1 VILMRP
7 LDTKIL
13 RDLRRLWAQALAI
26 ALVIGGGVAALV
38 AVVGSIR
45 SLEETRAAYYERYQ
59 FADVFAQVK
68 RAPKK
73 LIDQIAEIPGV
84 AAVEARVVRFAL
96 LDMPDSREPVTGQFI
111 SLPDDSEQ
119 RLNRIYLR
127 AGRVPEPGRA
137 EEVVV
142 YEAFAT
148 AHNMELGSRF
158 SAILNGRKRELVVV
172 GTALS
177 PEFIYT
183 IGPGETITDNRRF
196 GIIWMSEKALANV
209 YNLDGAFSSVTVKLL
224 RDASE
229 PEVIKRLDVL
239 LDPYGGQ
246 AAYSRKD
253 LPSHAWGEHGLDMLR
268 NMSRTM
274 PTIFLLVAAFLIN
287 QWLNRMVALE
297 REQIGLL
304 KALGYRDGAIAAHYL
319 KFVIA
324 LVAGG
329 TIIGAIAGTWLGAFI
344 TRMYGSLIHFPF
356 LVFIKSS
363 DVYILG
369 GLLSLLAGIAGAA
382 RALRAV
388 AVLPPAVAM
397 QPPAPSRFRRILPAR
412 YALNKL
418 LSQPTMIMLRNLS
431 HHPLRAV
438 FTMLG
443 MALAPAIIIVS
454 LFLQDT
460 VEDLINIT
468 YFIAD
473 RHDATV
479 SFVERRPQNV
489 VEQIAHLP
497 GVLAVEPYREV
508 PVRIRHGSV
517 ERRVL
522 ISGRPRDANLRRIID
537 AELRSVALPENGL
550 AISAW
555 LAQILGVHVGDFV
568 EVDLLEGQRRTVSL
582 PVSALVE
589 DFFGIQ
595 GMMDMQSLG
604 RLMRETPTVTSVSF
618 TLDANK
624 ADSLYDAVKSMPAVS
639 GMGIQRLSLVNYRT
653 LLAPLQ
659 TNMAMIYTGFA
670 IMIAFGVVY
679 SNARISLSERARE
692 LASLRVLG
700 FGRGEVLF
708 ILLIELGLL
717 TLLAQPIGWGVG
729 YLLSWLLKLQVS
741 GEVMRG
747 RLIVEH
753 SSYALASGIV
763 SIAALLSAL
772 VVRERINQLDL
783 VAVLKTRD

>member
-1 VILMRP
+1 MILMRP

-13 RDLRRLWAQALAI
+13 RDFRRLWAQALAI

-84 AAVEARVVRFAL
+84 AAVEARIVRFAL

-127 AGRVPEPGRA
+127 SGRVPEPGRA

-142 YEAFAT
+142 YEAFAM
-148 AHNMELGSRF
+148 AHNLELGSRF
-158 SAILNGRKRELVVV
+158 SATLNGRKRELVVV

-196 GIIWMSEKALANV
+196 GIIWMSEKALANA
-209 YNLDGAFSSVTVKLL
+209 YNLDGAFSSVTLKLL

-304 KALGYRDGAIAAHYL
+304 KALGYRNVAIAVHYL

-324 LVAGG
+324 LVAVGTFIGG
-329 TIIGAIAGTWLGAFI
+329 IAGTWLGAFI

-356 LVFIKSS
+356 LVFIKNS
-363 DVYILG
+363 DVYVLG

-717 TLLAQPIGWGVG
+717 TLLAQPIGWGGG
-729 YLLSWLLKLQVS
+729 YLLSWLLKFQVS

>member
-84 AAVEARVVRFAL
+84 AAVEARIVRFAL

-127 AGRVPEPGRA
+127 SGRVPEPGRA

-142 YEAFAT
+142 YEAFAM
-148 AHNMELGSRF
+148 AHNLELGSRF
-158 SAILNGRKRELVVV
+158 SATLNGRKRELVVV

-196 GIIWMSEKALANV
+196 GIIWMSEKALANA
-209 YNLDGAFSSVTVKLL
+209 YNLDGAFSSVTLRLL

-460 VEDLINIT
+460 VEDLINVT

>member
-1 VILMRP
+1 MRM
-7 LDTKIL
+7 LDRKLL
-13 RDLRRLWAQALAI
+13 RDLKRMWAQALAI
-26 ALVIGGGVAALV
+26 ALVVAGGAAALV

-45 SLEETRAAYYERYQ
+45 SLEETRDIYYERYL

-73 LIDQIAEIPGV
+73 LIDQIANIPGV
-84 AAVEARVVRFAL
+84 AAVDARIAKLAL
-96 LDMPDSREPVTGQFI
+96 LDIPDSREPVTAQFI
-111 SLPDDSEQ
+111 SLPDGSQQ

-127 AGRVPEPGRA
+127 SGRAPEPGTA

-142 YEAFAT
+142 YEAFAE
-148 AHNMELGSRF
+148 AHNMSLGSRF
-158 SAILNGRKRELVVV
+158 TAILNGRKHQLVIV

-196 GIIWMSEKALANV
+196 GIIWMSEKALANA
-209 YNLDGAFSSVTVKLL
+209 YNLDGAFSSVTLKLL
-224 RDASE
+224 RNASE
-229 PEVIKRLDVL
+229 LEVVKRLDAL

-246 AAYSRKD
+246 AAFGRKD

-304 KALGYRDGAIAAHYL
+304 KALGYGNIAIAVHYI
-319 KFVIA
+319 KFA
-324 LVAGG
+324 LVLVAVG
-329 TIIGAIAGTWLGAFI
+329 TVVGSAAGTWLGAFI

-356 LVFIKSS
+356 LVFIKNT
-363 DVYILG
+363 DVYVLG
-369 GLLSLLAGIAGAA
+369 GLFSLLAGIAGAV
-382 RALRAV
+382 RALRAI
-388 AVLPPAVAM
+388 AALPPAVAM
-397 QPPAPSRFRRILPAR
+397 QPPAPPRFRRILPTR
-412 YALNKL
+412 LALNKL
-418 LSQPTMIMLRNLS
+418 VSQPTMIMLRNLS
-431 HHPLRAV
+431 HHPLRAL
-438 FTMLG
+438 FTTMG
-443 MALAPAIIIVS
+443 MALATAIIIVS
-454 LFLQDT
+454 MFLRDT
-460 VEDLINIT
+460 VEDLINVT

-473 RHDATV
+473 RQDASV
-479 SFVERRPQNV
+479 SFVEKRPQSV

-508 PVRIRHGSV
+508 PVRIRHGSI
-517 ERRVL
+517 ERRIL
-522 ISGRPRDANLRRIID
+522 ISGRPRAADLRRIID
-537 AELRSVALPENGL
+537 IDLRSVSLPENGL

-568 EVDLLEGQRRTVSL
+568 EVDLLEGQHRMVSL

-595 GMMDMQSLG
+595 GMMDWQGLN
-604 RLMRETPTVTSVSF
+604 RLMRESPTVTSVSF
-618 TLDANK
+618 TLDTNK
-624 ADSLYDAVKSMPAVS
+624 ADLIYSAVKSMPAVS
-639 GMGIQRLSLVNYRT
+639 GMGIQRFSLANYRT
-653 LLAPLQ
+653 LLAPIQ

-670 IMIAFGVVY
+670 IIIAFGVVT
-679 SNARISLSERARE
+679 SSARISLSERARE

-700 FGRGEVLF
+700 FGGGEVLL
-708 ILLIELGLL
+708 ILLFELGLL
-717 TLLAQPIGWGVG
+717 TLVAQPLGWGLG
-729 YLLSWLLKLQVS
+729 YLLSGLLKLQVS

-753 SSYALASGIV
+753 SSYAFASAIV
-763 SIAALLSAL
+763 VAAAAFSAL
-772 VVRERINQLDL
+772 VVRNRINQLDL